1 MLTKIWERYFIKE
14 TLKTFFFI
22 SFCFYGLYV
31 LIDYASHSGA
41 RHHQS
46 MMEWSELIKFYA
58 NEWILRADVL
68 VPFAL
73 MIATIRTL
81 CDLNIHNELV
91 ALQASGISLKK
102 ILRPF
107 IFLGLLFTLLIYA
120 NTEFLLPNAMAA
132 SRHLRNQKEIQ
143 KNNKNKKFFVQ
154 HVGLKDGST
163 LLYQHYNFAERSF
176 FDAYWVKSFDEIW
189 RFQHLSPYEQPPK
202 GIGVGHFQRMPD
214 NTLHK
219 IESFESRSFPEMKFN
234 QKILLDTLTPSRELS
249 LSTLWKR
256 LPHSKE
262 IESEKEA
269 EFAASFFHK
278 SALPWLCFFAVIAP
292 APFCVRYGRSH
303 PIFFIYSLSLF
314 FLVGSYLILNA
325 ALIIS
330 ERQVL
335 SPEVAIGV
343 PFMLF
348 SSTTFYRFL
357 YRS

>member
-262 IESEKEA
+262 IGSES
-269 EFAASFFHK
+269 
-278 SALPWLCFFAVIAP
+278 
-292 APFCVRYGRSH
+292 
-303 PIFFIYSLSLF
+303 SL
-314 FLVGSYLILNA
+314 
-325 ALIIS
+325 
-330 ERQVL
+330 
-335 SPEVAIGV
+335 
-343 PFMLF
+343 
-348 SSTTFYRFL
+348 
-357 YRS
+357 